1 MLIKGL
7 CDYYDILREKG
18 EVLPDGYSTV
28 QVKYKVSL
36 TEDGKIDD
44 IVSCQEEV
52 PGPGKK
58 PKLVPKDMVMPK
70 RTEKPGIDANIIEH
84 RPLYIFGLNLNNEG
98 FTTED
103 NTNKAKKS
111 HQDFVTKNLEFI
123 EGIDSPVVNA
133 YRKFIENWKPEA
145 ETENQYLLDLGKNYS
160 NSGFAFFLSG
170 EPDKLLHEDLKIKEK
185 WEKYHGAKGSGD
197 EKQYMA
203 QCAITGEEAPIARI
217 HGKIKGVSGG
227 LATGNVLISYKNP
240 SENSYGN
247 EQSYNSNISQE
258 AMRKY
263 TEALN
268 YLLKGREHKI
278 TIDDITVIFW
288 AMSKDDGYEDNVM
301 AMLMG
306 QPEGQDGAKT
316 EEMIKDLLSRG
327 SQLGITEREVE
338 DKFNDIDE
346 NVDFYIAGLK
356 PNSSRLSIKFILRK
370 RYGDI
375 LMNIARFQGEIQIR
389 EPLRV
394 MPFDLITK
402 ALDVNTNN
410 GDGQVNPGLMAK
422 LFEAVMYHSR
432 FPAALLE
439 TLVRR
444 VKIGKF
450 NEKQYINDIRVGLI
464 KAYLS
469 RNEKEEIKLALDYE
483 NRDQA
488 YLCGRLF
495 AVLEML
501 QKEAIGKN
509 INTTIKDKYFASA
522 ASKPATVFPKLL
534 KLAQAHTSGL
544 QEEKIKVHYNK
555 LIGQIINDI
564 NDEFPATLSLV
575 DQGKF
580 IIGYYQQNQDF
591 FVKKEDRE
599 TR

>member
-18 EVLPDGYSTV
+18 EVLPDGYSIV
-28 QVKYKVSL
+28 PVKYKVSL
-36 TEDGKIDD
+36 PEQGEIDE
-44 IVSCQEEV
+44 IVSCQEEAQV
-52 PGPGKK
+52 PGKK

-84 RPLYIFGLNLNNEG
+84 RPLYIFGLNFSNDG

-111 HQDFVTKNLEFI
+111 HQDFVTKNLAFI

-133 YRKFIENWKPEA
+133 YRKFIENWRPE
-145 ETENQYLLDLGKNYS
+145 EEIENRYLLDLGKNYS

-170 EPDKLLHEDLKIKEK
+170 EPDKMLHEDSQLREQ
-185 WEKYHGAKGSGD
+185 WEKYYEEKGDG
-197 EKQYMA
+197 EEEQYVA
-203 QCAITGEEAPIARI
+203 QCAVTGENAPIARI
-217 HGKIKGVSGG
+217 HGKIKGVYGG
-227 LATGNVLISYKNP
+227 LATGSVLIGFNNS

-247 EQSYNSNISQE
+247 EQSYNSNISKE
-258 AMRKY
+258 VMRKY

-268 YLLKGREHKI
+268 YLLKGRDHKI

-288 AMSKDDGYEDNVM
+288 AMSKDSGYEDNVM

-306 QPEGQDGAKT
+306 QPEGQDGIKT

-375 LMNIARFQGEIQIR
+375 LMNIARFQGEIQVK
-389 EPLRV
+389 EPLKV
-394 MPFDLITK
+394 VPLYWIKGEMVSPK
-402 ALDVNTNN
+402 SSNEK
-410 GDGQVNPGLMAK
+410 VNPDLMTK
-422 LFEAVMYHSR
+422 LFEAVMYNNR
-432 FPAALLE
+432 FPVALLE
-439 TLVRR
+439 TLIRR
-444 VKIGKF
+444 VKTDK
-450 NEKQYINDIRVGLI
+450 YINDTRAGLI
-464 KAYLS
+464 KAYLN

-483 NRDQA
+483 NRNQA

-495 AVLEML
+495 AVLEWL
-501 QKEAIGKN
+501 QKRALGDL
-509 INTTIKDKYFASA
+509 NTTIKDKYFASA
-522 ASKPATVFPKLL
+522 AAKPATVFPKLL
-534 KLAQAHTSGL
+534 TLAQAH
-544 QEEKIKVHYNK
+544 IKKLDGERNKVYYNK
-555 LIGQIINDI
+555 LIGQIINEI
-564 NDEFPATLSLV
+564 NDEFPITLSLV

-599 TR
+599 IK

>member
-18 EVLPDGYSTV
+18 EVLPDGYSIV
-28 QVKYKVSL
+28 PIKYKVSL
-36 TEDGKIDD
+36 TEQGEIDE
-44 IVSCQEEV
+44 IVSCQEEAQV
-52 PGPGKK
+52 PGKK

-84 RPLYIFGLNLNNEG
+84 RPLYIFGLNFSNDG

-111 HQDFVTKNLEFI
+111 HQDFVTKNLAFI

-133 YRKFIENWKPEA
+133 YRKFIENWRPEE
-145 ETENQYLLDLGKNYS
+145 ETENRYLLDLGKNYS

-170 EPDKLLHEDLKIKEK
+170 EPDKMLHEDSQLREQ
-185 WEKYHGAKGSGD
+185 WEKYYEEKGDG
-197 EKQYMA
+197 EEEQYVA
-203 QCAITGEEAPIARI
+203 QCAVTGKNAPIARI
-217 HGKIKGVSGG
+217 HGKIKGVYGG
-227 LATGNVLISYKNP
+227 LATGSVLIGFNNS

-247 EQSYNSNISQE
+247 EQSYNSNISKE
-258 AMRKY
+258 VMRKY

-268 YLLKGREHKI
+268 YLLKGRDHKI

-288 AMSKDDGYEDNVM
+288 AMSKDSGYEDNVM

-306 QPEGQDGAKT
+306 QPEGQDGIKT

-356 PNSSRLSIKFILRK
+356 PNSSRLSVKFILRK

-375 LMNIARFQGEIQIR
+375 LMNIARFQGEIQVK
-389 EPLRV
+389 EPLKV
-394 MPFDLITK
+394 VPLYWIKGEMVSPK
-402 ALDVNTNN
+402 SSNEK
-410 GDGQVNPGLMAK
+410 VNPDLMTK
-422 LFEAVMYHSR
+422 LFEAVMYNNR
-432 FPAALLE
+432 FPVALLE
-439 TLVRR
+439 TQIRR
-444 VKIGKF
+444 VKTDK
-450 NEKQYINDIRVGLI
+450 YINDTRAGLI
-464 KAYLS
+464 KAYLN

-483 NRDQA
+483 NRNQA

-495 AVLEML
+495 AVLEWL
-501 QKEAIGKN
+501 QKRALGDL
-509 INTTIKDKYFASA
+509 NTTIKDKYFVSA
-522 ASKPATVFPKLL
+522 AAKPATVFPKLL
-534 KLAQAHTSGL
+534 TLAQAH
-544 QEEKIKVHYNK
+544 IKKLDGERNKVYYNK
-555 LIGQIINDI
+555 LIGQIINEI
-564 NDEFPATLSLV
+564 NDEFPITLSLV

-580 IIGYYQQNQDF
+580 IIAYYQQNQDF

-599 TR
+599 IK

>member
-18 EVLPDGYSTV
+18 EVLPDGYSIV
-28 QVKYKVSL
+28 PVKYKVSL
-36 TEDGKIDD
+36 TEQGEIDE

-52 PGPGKK
+52 QVSGKK

-84 RPLYIFGLNLNNEG
+84 RPLYIFGLNFSNDG

-111 HQDFVTKNLEFI
+111 HQDFVTKNLAFI

-133 YRKFIENWKPEA
+133 YRKFIENWRPEE
-145 ETENQYLLDLGKNYS
+145 ETENRYLLDLGKNYS

-170 EPDKLLHEDLKIKEK
+170 EPDKMLHEDSQLREQ
-185 WEKYHGAKGSGD
+185 WEKYYEEKGDG
-197 EKQYMA
+197 EEEQYVA

-217 HGKIKGVSGG
+217 HGKIRGVSGG

-247 EQSYNSNISQE
+247 EQSYNSNISKE
-258 AMRKY
+258 VMRKY

-268 YLLKGREHKI
+268 YLLKGRDHKI

-288 AMSKDDGYEDNVM
+288 AMSKDSGYEDNVM

-306 QPEGQDGAKT
+306 QPEGQDGIKT

-356 PNSSRLSIKFILRK
+356 PNSSRLSVKFILRK

-375 LMNIARFQGEIQIR
+375 LMNIARFQGEIQVK
-389 EPLRV
+389 EQLKVVPLYWIKGEMV
-394 MPFDLITK
+394 SPK
-402 ALDVNTNN
+402 SSNEK
-410 GDGQVNPGLMAK
+410 VNPDLMTK
-422 LFEAVMYHSR
+422 LFEAVMYNNR
-432 FPAALLE
+432 FPVALLE
-439 TLVRR
+439 TQIRR
-444 VKIGKF
+444 VKTDK
-450 NEKQYINDIRVGLI
+450 YINDTRAGLI
-464 KAYLS
+464 KAYLN

-483 NRDQA
+483 NRNQA

-495 AVLEML
+495 AVLEWL
-501 QKEAIGKN
+501 QKRALGDL
-509 INTTIKDKYFASA
+509 NTTIKDKYFASA
-522 ASKPATVFPKLL
+522 AAKPATVFPKLL
-534 KLAQAHTSGL
+534 TLAQAH
-544 QEEKIKVHYNK
+544 IKKLDGERNKVYYNK
-555 LIGQIINDI
+555 LIGQIINEI
-564 NDEFPATLSLV
+564 NDEFPITLSLV

-599 TR
+599 IK

>member
-18 EVLPDGYSTV
+18 EVLPDGYSIV
-28 QVKYKVSL
+28 PIKYKVSL
-36 TEDGKIDD
+36 TEQGEIDE
-44 IVSCQEEV
+44 IVSCQEEAQV
-52 PGPGKK
+52 PGKK

-84 RPLYIFGLNLNNEG
+84 RPLYIFGLNFSNDG

-111 HQDFVTKNLEFI
+111 HQDFVTKNLAFI

-133 YRKFIENWKPEA
+133 YRKFIENWRPEE
-145 ETENQYLLDLGKNYS
+145 ETENRYLLDLGKNYS

-170 EPDKLLHEDLKIKEK
+170 EPDKMLHEDSQLREQ
-185 WEKYHGAKGSGD
+185 WEKYYEEKGDG
-197 EKQYMA
+197 EEEQYVA
-203 QCAITGEEAPIARI
+203 QCAVTGENAPIARI
-217 HGKIKGVSGG
+217 HGKIKGVYGG
-227 LATGNVLISYKNP
+227 LATGSVLIGFNNS

-247 EQSYNSNISQE
+247 EQSYNSNISKE
-258 AMRKY
+258 VMRKY

-268 YLLKGREHKI
+268 YLLKGRDHKI

-288 AMSKDDGYEDNVM
+288 AMSKDSGYEDNVM

-306 QPEGQDGAKT
+306 QPEGQDGIKT

-356 PNSSRLSIKFILRK
+356 PNSSRLSVKFILRK

-375 LMNIARFQGEIQIR
+375 LMNIARFQGEIQVK
-389 EPLRV
+389 EQLKVVPLYWIKGEMV
-394 MPFDLITK
+394 SPK
-402 ALDVNTNN
+402 SSNEK
-410 GDGQVNPGLMAK
+410 VNPDLMTK
-422 LFEAVMYHSR
+422 LFEAVMYNNR
-432 FPAALLE
+432 FPVALLE
-439 TLVRR
+439 TQIRR
-444 VKIGKF
+444 VKTDK
-450 NEKQYINDIRVGLI
+450 YINDTRAGLI
-464 KAYLS
+464 KAYLN

-483 NRDQA
+483 NRNQA

-495 AVLEML
+495 AVLEWL
-501 QKEAIGKN
+501 QKRALGDL
-509 INTTIKDKYFASA
+509 NTTIKDKYFASA
-522 ASKPATVFPKLL
+522 AAKPATVFPKLL
-534 KLAQAHTSGL
+534 TLAQAH
-544 QEEKIKVHYNK
+544 IKKLDGERNKVYYNK
-555 LIGQIINDI
+555 LIGQIINEI
-564 NDEFPATLSLV
+564 NDEFPITLSLV

-599 TR
+599 IK

>member
-18 EVLPDGYSTV
+18 EVLPDGYSIV
-28 QVKYKVSL
+28 PVKYKVSL
-36 TEDGKIDD
+36 TEQGEIDE

-52 PGPGKK
+52 QVSGKK

-84 RPLYIFGLNLNNEG
+84 RPLYIFGLNFSNDG

-111 HQDFVTKNLEFI
+111 HQDFVTKNLAFI

-133 YRKFIENWKPEA
+133 YRKFIENWRPE
-145 ETENQYLLDLGKNYS
+145 EEIENRYLLDLGKNYS

-170 EPDKLLHEDLKIKEK
+170 EPDKMLHEDSQLREQ
-185 WEKYHGAKGSGD
+185 WEKYYEEKGDG
-197 EKQYMA
+197 EEEQYVA
-203 QCAITGEEAPIARI
+203 QCAVTGENAPIARI
-217 HGKIKGVSGG
+217 HGKIKGVYGG
-227 LATGNVLISYKNP
+227 LATGSVLIGFNNS

-247 EQSYNSNISQE
+247 EQSYNSNISKE
-258 AMRKY
+258 VMRKY

-268 YLLKGREHKI
+268 YLLKGRDHKI

-288 AMSKDDGYEDNVM
+288 AMSKDSGYEDNVM

-306 QPEGQDGAKT
+306 QPEGQDGIKT

-356 PNSSRLSIKFILRK
+356 PNSSRLSVKFILRK

-375 LMNIARFQGEIQIR
+375 LMNIARFQGEIQVK
-389 EPLRV
+389 EQLKVVPLYWIKGEMV
-394 MPFDLITK
+394 SPK
-402 ALDVNTNN
+402 SSNEK
-410 GDGQVNPGLMAK
+410 VNPDLMTK
-422 LFEAVMYHSR
+422 LFEAVMYNNR
-432 FPAALLE
+432 FPVALLE
-439 TLVRR
+439 TLIRR
-444 VKIGKF
+444 VKTDK
-450 NEKQYINDIRVGLI
+450 YINDTRAGLI
-464 KAYLS
+464 KAYLN

-483 NRDQA
+483 NRNQA

-495 AVLEML
+495 AVLEWL
-501 QKEAIGKN
+501 QKRALGDL
-509 INTTIKDKYFASA
+509 NTTIKDKYFASA
-522 ASKPATVFPKLL
+522 AAKPATVFPKLL
-534 KLAQAHTSGL
+534 TLAQAH
-544 QEEKIKVHYNK
+544 IKKLDGERNKVYYNK
-555 LIGQIINDI
+555 LIGQIINEI
-564 NDEFPATLSLV
+564 NDEFPITLSLV

-599 TR
+599 IK

>member
-18 EVLPDGYSTV
+18 EVLPDGYSIV
-28 QVKYKVSL
+28 PVKYKVSL
-36 TEDGKIDD
+36 TEQGEIDE
-44 IVSCQEEV
+44 IVSCQEEAQV
-52 PGPGKK
+52 PGKK

-84 RPLYIFGLNLNNEG
+84 RPLYIFGLNFSNDG

-111 HQDFVTKNLEFI
+111 HQDFVTKNLAFI

-133 YRKFIENWKPEA
+133 YRKFIENWRPE
-145 ETENQYLLDLGKNYS
+145 EEIENRYLLDLGKNYS

-170 EPDKLLHEDLKIKEK
+170 EPDKMLHEDSQLREQ
-185 WEKYHGAKGSGD
+185 WEKYYEEKGDG
-197 EKQYMA
+197 EEEQYVA
-203 QCAITGEEAPIARI
+203 QCAVTGENAPIARI
-217 HGKIKGVSGG
+217 HGKIKGVYGG
-227 LATGNVLISYKNP
+227 LATGSVLIGFNNS

-247 EQSYNSNISQE
+247 EQSYNSNISKE
-258 AMRKY
+258 VMRKY

-268 YLLKGREHKI
+268 YLLKGRDHKI

-288 AMSKDDGYEDNVM
+288 AMSKDSGYEDNVM

-306 QPEGQDGAKT
+306 QPEGQDGIKT

-375 LMNIARFQGEIQIR
+375 LMNIARFQGEIQVK
-389 EPLRV
+389 EPLKV
-394 MPFDLITK
+394 VPLYWIKGEMVSPK
-402 ALDVNTNN
+402 SSNEK
-410 GDGQVNPGLMAK
+410 VNPDLMTK
-422 LFEAVMYHSR
+422 LFEAVMYNNR
-432 FPAALLE
+432 FPVALLE
-439 TLVRR
+439 TLIRR
-444 VKIGKF
+444 VKTDK
-450 NEKQYINDIRVGLI
+450 YINDTRAGLI
-464 KAYLS
+464 KAYLN

-483 NRDQA
+483 NRNQA

-495 AVLEML
+495 AVLEWL
-501 QKEAIGKN
+501 QKRALGDL
-509 INTTIKDKYFASA
+509 NTTIKDKYFASA
-522 ASKPATVFPKLL
+522 AAKPATVFPKLL
-534 KLAQAHTSGL
+534 TLAQAHIKKLDG
-544 QEEKIKVHYNK
+544 ERNKVHYNK
-555 LIGQIINDI
+555 LIGQIINEI
-564 NDEFPATLSLV
+564 NDEFPITLSLV

-599 TR
+599 IK

>member
-18 EVLPDGYSTV
+18 EVLPDGYSIV

-36 TEDGKIDD
+36 TEEGKIDD

-58 PKLVPKDMVMPK
+58 FKLIPKDMVMPK

-84 RPLYIFGLNLNNEG
+84 RPLYIFGLNFSNDG

-111 HQDFVTKNLEFI
+111 HHDFVTKNLEFI
-123 EGIDSPVVNA
+123 EDIDSPVVNA
-133 YRKFIENWKPEA
+133 YRMFIENWKPEA

-160 NSGFAFFLSG
+160 NSGFVFFLSG
-170 EPDKLLHEDLKIKEK
+170 EPDKLLHEDPKIKEK
-185 WEKYHGAKGSGD
+185 WEKYYGAKGSG
-197 EKQYMA
+197 EEEYTA
-203 QCAITGEEAPIARI
+203 QCAVTGEIAPIARI
-217 HGKIKGVSGG
+217 HGKIKGVYGG
-227 LATGNVLISYKNP
+227 LSTGSVLIGFNNP

-258 AMRKY
+258 SMRKY

-288 AMSKDDGYEDNVM
+288 AMSKGDGYEDNVM
-301 AMLMG
+301 AMLIG
-306 QPEGQDGAKT
+306 QSEGQDGIKT

-346 NVDFYIAGLK
+346 NVDFYIVGLK

-375 LMNIARFQGEIQIR
+375 LMNIARFQGEIQVR
-389 EPLRV
+389 EPLKV
-394 MPFDLITK
+394 VPLYWIKGEMVSPK
-402 ALDVNTNN
+402 SSNEK
-410 GDGQVNPGLMAK
+410 VNPDLMTK
-422 LFEAVMYHSR
+422 LFEAVVYHDR

-444 VKIGKF
+444 VKTDR
-450 NEKQYINDIRVGLI
+450 YVNDTRAGLI
-464 KAYLS
+464 KAYLN
-469 RNEKEEIKLALDYE
+469 RNEKEEINLALDKE

-495 AVLEML
+495 AVLEWL
-501 QKEAIGKN
+501 QRRALGDL
-509 INTTIKDKYFASA
+509 NTTIKDKYFASA
-522 ASKPATVFPKLL
+522 AAKPATVFPKLL
-534 KLAQAHTSGL
+534 TLAQAH
-544 QEEKIKVHYNK
+544 IKKLDGEGNKVYYNK

-564 NDEFPATLSLV
+564 NDEFPTTLSLV

-591 FVKKEDRE
+591 FVKKEDKE

>member
-36 TEDGKIDD
+36 TEDGKIGD

-306 QPEGQDGAKT
+306 QPEGQNGIKT

-338 DKFNDIDE
+338 DKFDNIDE

-356 PNSSRLSIKFILRK
+356 PNSSRLSVKFIFRK

-375 LMNIARFQGEIQIR
+375 LMNIARFQGEIQVK
-389 EPLRV
+389 EPLKV
-394 MPFDLITK
+394 VPLYWIKGEMVSPK
-402 ALDVNTNN
+402 SSNEK
-410 GDGQVNPGLMAK
+410 VNPDLMTK

-444 VKIGKF
+444 VKTDR
-450 NEKQYINDIRVGLI
+450 YINDTRAGLI
-464 KAYLS
+464 KAYLN
-469 RNEKEEIKLALDYE
+469 RNEKEEIKLALDKE

-495 AVLEML
+495 AVLEWL
-501 QKEAIGKN
+501 QKRALGDL
-509 INTTIKDKYFASA
+509 NTTIKDKYFASA
-522 ASKPATVFPKLL
+522 AAKPATVFPKLL
-534 KLAQAHTSGL
+534 TLAQAH
-544 QEEKIKVHYNK
+544 IKKLDGEGNKVYYNK

-564 NDEFPATLSLV
+564 NDEFPTTLSLV

-599 TR
+599 AR

>member
-18 EVLPDGYSTV
+18 EVLPDGYSIV
-28 QVKYKVSL
+28 PIKYKVSL
-36 TEDGKIDD
+36 TEQGEIDE
-44 IVSCQEEV
+44 IVSCQEEAQV
-52 PGPGKK
+52 PGKK

-84 RPLYIFGLNLNNEG
+84 RPLYIFGLNFSNDG

-111 HQDFVTKNLEFI
+111 HQDFVTKNLAFI

-133 YRKFIENWKPEA
+133 YRKFIENWRPEE
-145 ETENQYLLDLGKNYS
+145 ETENRYLLDLGKNYS

-170 EPDKLLHEDLKIKEK
+170 EPDKMLHEDSQLREQ
-185 WEKYHGAKGSGD
+185 WEKYYEEKGDG
-197 EKQYMA
+197 EEEQYVA
-203 QCAITGEEAPIARI
+203 QCAVTGENAPIARI
-217 HGKIKGVSGG
+217 HGKIKGVYGG
-227 LATGNVLISYKNP
+227 LATGSVLIGFNNS

-247 EQSYNSNISQE
+247 EQSYNSNISKE
-258 AMRKY
+258 VMRKY

-268 YLLKGREHKI
+268 YLLKGRDHKI

-288 AMSKDDGYEDNVM
+288 AMSKDSGYEDNVM

-306 QPEGQDGAKT
+306 QPEGQDGIKT

-375 LMNIARFQGEIQIR
+375 LMNIARFQGELQVK
-389 EPLRV
+389 EPLKV
-394 MPFDLITK
+394 VPLYWIKGEMVSPK
-402 ALDVNTNN
+402 SSNEK
-410 GDGQVNPGLMAK
+410 VNPDLMTK
-422 LFEAVMYHSR
+422 LFEAVMYNNR
-432 FPAALLE
+432 FPVALLE
-439 TLVRR
+439 TLIRR
-444 VKIGKF
+444 VKTDK
-450 NEKQYINDIRVGLI
+450 YINDTRAGLI
-464 KAYLS
+464 KAYLN

-483 NRDQA
+483 NRNQA

-495 AVLEML
+495 AVLEWL
-501 QKEAIGKN
+501 QKRALGDL
-509 INTTIKDKYFASA
+509 NTTIKDKYFASA
-522 ASKPATVFPKLL
+522 AAKPATVFPKLL
-534 KLAQAHTSGL
+534 TLAQAH
-544 QEEKIKVHYNK
+544 IKKLDGERNKVYYNK
-555 LIGQIINDI
+555 LIGQIINEI
-564 NDEFPATLSLV
+564 NDEFPITLSLV

-599 TR
+599 IK

>member
-18 EVLPDGYSTV
+18 EVLPDGYSIV
-28 QVKYKVSL
+28 PVKYKVSL
-36 TEDGKIDD
+36 TEQGEIDE
-44 IVSCQEEV
+44 IVSCQEEAQV
-52 PGPGKK
+52 SGKK

-84 RPLYIFGLNLNNEG
+84 RPLYIFGLNFSNDG

-111 HQDFVTKNLEFI
+111 HQDFVTKNLAFI

-133 YRKFIENWKPEA
+133 YRKFIENWRPEE
-145 ETENQYLLDLGKNYS
+145 ETENRYLLDLGKNYS

-170 EPDKLLHEDLKIKEK
+170 EPDKMLHEDSQLREQ
-185 WEKYHGAKGSGD
+185 WEKYYEEKGDG
-197 EKQYMA
+197 EEEQYVA

-217 HGKIKGVSGG
+217 HGKIRGVSGG

-247 EQSYNSNISQE
+247 EQSYNSNISQG

-268 YLLKGREHKI
+268 YLLKGRDHKI

-288 AMSKDDGYEDNVM
+288 AMSKDSGYEDNVM

-306 QPEGQDGAKT
+306 QPEGQDGIKT

-356 PNSSRLSIKFILRK
+356 PNSSRLSVKFILRK

-375 LMNIARFQGEIQIR
+375 LMNIARFQGEIQVK
-389 EPLRV
+389 EPLKV
-394 MPFDLITK
+394 VPLYWIKGEMVSPK
-402 ALDVNTNN
+402 SSNEK
-410 GDGQVNPGLMAK
+410 VNPDLMTK
-422 LFEAVMYHSR
+422 LFEAVMYNNR
-432 FPAALLE
+432 FPVALLE
-439 TLVRR
+439 TLIRR
-444 VKIGKF
+444 VKTDK
-450 NEKQYINDIRVGLI
+450 YINDTRAGLI
-464 KAYLS
+464 KAYLN

-483 NRDQA
+483 NRNQA

-495 AVLEML
+495 AVLEWL
-501 QKEAIGKN
+501 QKRALGDL
-509 INTTIKDKYFASA
+509 NTTIKDKYFASA
-522 ASKPATVFPKLL
+522 AAKPATVFPKLL
-534 KLAQAHTSGL
+534 TLAQAH
-544 QEEKIKVHYNK
+544 IKKLDGERNKVYYNK
-555 LIGQIINDI
+555 LIGQIINEI
-564 NDEFPATLSLV
+564 NDEFPITLSLV

-599 TR
+599 IK

>member
-18 EVLPDGYSTV
+18 EVLPDGYSIV
-28 QVKYKVSL
+28 PVKYKVSL
-36 TEDGKIDD
+36 TEQGEIDE
-44 IVSCQEEV
+44 IVSCQEEAQV
-52 PGPGKK
+52 PGKK

-84 RPLYIFGLNLNNEG
+84 RPLYIFGLNFSNDG

-111 HQDFVTKNLEFI
+111 HQDFVTKNLAFI

-133 YRKFIENWKPEA
+133 YRKFIENWRPE
-145 ETENQYLLDLGKNYS
+145 EEIENRYLLDLGKNYS

-170 EPDKLLHEDLKIKEK
+170 EPDKMLHEDSQLREQ
-185 WEKYHGAKGSGD
+185 WEKYYEEKGDG
-197 EKQYMA
+197 EEEQYVA
-203 QCAITGEEAPIARI
+203 QCAVTGENAPIARI
-217 HGKIKGVSGG
+217 HGKIKGVYGG
-227 LATGNVLISYKNP
+227 LATGSVLIGFNNS

-247 EQSYNSNISQE
+247 EQSYNSNISKE
-258 AMRKY
+258 VMRKY

-268 YLLKGREHKI
+268 YLLKGRDHKI

-288 AMSKDDGYEDNVM
+288 AMSKDSGYEDNVM

-306 QPEGQDGAKT
+306 QPEGQDGIKT

-375 LMNIARFQGEIQIR
+375 LMNIARFQGEIQVK
-389 EPLRV
+389 EPLKV
-394 MPFDLITK
+394 VPLYWIKGEMVSPK
-402 ALDVNTNN
+402 SSNEK
-410 GDGQVNPGLMAK
+410 VNPDLMTK
-422 LFEAVMYHSR
+422 LFEAVMYNRR
-432 FPAALLE
+432 FPVALLE
-439 TLVRR
+439 TLIRR
-444 VKIGKF
+444 VKTDK
-450 NEKQYINDIRVGLI
+450 YINDTRAGLI
-464 KAYLS
+464 KAYLN

-483 NRDQA
+483 NRNQA

-495 AVLEML
+495 AVLEWL
-501 QKEAIGKN
+501 QKRALGDL
-509 INTTIKDKYFASA
+509 NTTIKDKYFASA
-522 ASKPATVFPKLL
+522 AAKPATVFPKLL
-534 KLAQAHTSGL
+534 TLAQAH
-544 QEEKIKVHYNK
+544 IKKLDGERNKVYYNK
-555 LIGQIINDI
+555 LIGQIINEI
-564 NDEFPATLSLV
+564 NDEFPITLSLV

-599 TR
+599 IK

>member
-18 EVLPDGYSTV
+18 EVLPDGYSIV
-28 QVKYKVSL
+28 PVKYKVSL
-36 TEDGKIDD
+36 TEQGEIDE

-52 PGPGKK
+52 QVSGKK

-84 RPLYIFGLNLNNEG
+84 RPLYIFGLNFSNDG

-111 HQDFVTKNLEFI
+111 HQDFVTKNLAFI

-133 YRKFIENWKPEA
+133 YRKFIENWRPEE
-145 ETENQYLLDLGKNYS
+145 ETENRYLLDLGKNYS

-170 EPDKLLHEDLKIKEK
+170 EPDKMLHEDSQLREQ
-185 WEKYHGAKGSGD
+185 WEKYYEEKGDG
-197 EKQYMA
+197 EEEQYVA
-203 QCAITGEEAPIARI
+203 QCAVTGENAPIARI
-217 HGKIKGVSGG
+217 HGKIKGVYGG
-227 LATGNVLISYKNP
+227 LATGSVLIGFNNS

-247 EQSYNSNISQE
+247 EQSYNSNISKE
-258 AMRKY
+258 VMRKY

-268 YLLKGREHKI
+268 YLLKGRDHKI

-288 AMSKDDGYEDNVM
+288 AMSKDSGYEDNVM

-306 QPEGQDGAKT
+306 QPEGQDGIKT

-375 LMNIARFQGEIQIR
+375 LMNIARFQGEIQVK
-389 EPLRV
+389 EPLKV
-394 MPFDLITK
+394 VPLYWIKGEMVSPK
-402 ALDVNTNN
+402 SSNEK
-410 GDGQVNPGLMAK
+410 VNPDLMTK
-422 LFEAVMYHSR
+422 LFEAVMYNNR
-432 FPAALLE
+432 FPVALLE

-444 VKIGKF
+444 VKTDK
-450 NEKQYINDIRVGLI
+450 YINDTRAGLI
-464 KAYLS
+464 KAYLN

-483 NRDQA
+483 NRNQA

-495 AVLEML
+495 AVLEWL
-501 QKEAIGKN
+501 QKRALGDL
-509 INTTIKDKYFASA
+509 NTTIKDKYFASA
-522 ASKPATVFPKLL
+522 AAKPATVFPKLL
-534 KLAQAHTSGL
+534 TLAQAH
-544 QEEKIKVHYNK
+544 IKKLDGEGNKVYYNK
-555 LIGQIINDI
+555 LIGQIINEI
-564 NDEFPATLSLV
+564 NDEFPTTLSLV

-599 TR
+599 IK

>member
-18 EVLPDGYSTV
+18 KVLPDGYSTV
-28 QVKYKVSL
+28 RVKYKVSL

-84 RPLYIFGLNLNNEG
+84 KPLYIFGLNLNNEG

-103 NTNKAKKS
+103 NTNRAKKS

-170 EPDKLLHEDLKIKEK
+170 EPDKLLHEDPKIKEK

-203 QCAITGEEAPIARI
+203 QCAITGKEAPIARI

-268 YLLKGREHKI
+268 HLLDGNDHKI
-278 TIDDITVIFW
+278 TIDDTTVIFW
-288 AMSKDDGYEDNVM
+288 AMSEDDGYEENVR

-306 QPEGQDGAKT
+306 QPEGQNGIKT

-327 SQLGITEREVE
+327 SQIGITEREVE
-338 DKFNDIDE
+338 DKFDNIDG

-356 PNSSRLSIKFILRK
+356 PNSSRLSVKFIFRK

-402 ALDVNTNN
+402 TLGVNTNN

-432 FPAALLE
+432 FPVALLE

-469 RNEKEEIKLALDYE
+469 RNEKEEIKLSLDYE

-564 NDEFPATLSLV
+564 NDEFPTTLSLV

>member
-18 EVLPDGYSTV
+18 EVLPDGYSIV
-28 QVKYKVSL
+28 PVKYKVSL
-36 TEDGKIDD
+36 TEQGEIDE

-52 PGPGKK
+52 QVSGKK

-84 RPLYIFGLNLNNEG
+84 RPLYIFGLNFSNDG

-111 HQDFVTKNLEFI
+111 HQDFVTKNLAFI

-133 YRKFIENWKPEA
+133 YRKFIENWRPE
-145 ETENQYLLDLGKNYS
+145 EEIENRYLLDLGKNYS

-170 EPDKLLHEDLKIKEK
+170 EPDKMLHEDSQLREQ
-185 WEKYHGAKGSGD
+185 WEKYYEEKGDG
-197 EKQYMA
+197 EEEQYVA

-217 HGKIKGVSGG
+217 HGKIRGVSGG
-227 LATGNVLISYKNP
+227 LATGNVLISYKNS

-247 EQSYNSNISQE
+247 EQSYNSNISKE
-258 AMRKY
+258 VMRKY

-268 YLLKGREHKI
+268 YLLKGRDHKI

-288 AMSKDDGYEDNVM
+288 AMSKDSGYEDNVM

-306 QPEGQDGAKT
+306 QPEGQDGIKT

-375 LMNIARFQGEIQIR
+375 LMNIARFQGEIQVK
-389 EPLRV
+389 EPLKV
-394 MPFDLITK
+394 VPLYWIKGEMVSPK
-402 ALDVNTNN
+402 SSNEK
-410 GDGQVNPGLMAK
+410 VNPDLMTK
-422 LFEAVMYHSR
+422 LFEAVMYNNR
-432 FPAALLE
+432 FPVALLE

-444 VKIGKF
+444 VKTDK
-450 NEKQYINDIRVGLI
+450 YINDTRAGLI
-464 KAYLS
+464 KAYLN

-483 NRDQA
+483 NRNQA

-495 AVLEML
+495 AVLEWL
-501 QKEAIGKN
+501 QKRALGDL
-509 INTTIKDKYFASA
+509 NTTIKDKYFASA
-522 ASKPATVFPKLL
+522 AAKPATVFPKLL
-534 KLAQAHTSGL
+534 TLAQAH
-544 QEEKIKVHYNK
+544 IKKLDGEGNKVYYNK
-555 LIGQIINDI
+555 LIGQIINEI
-564 NDEFPATLSLV
+564 NDEFPTTLSLV

-599 TR
+599 IK

>member
-7 CDYYDILREKG
+7 YDYYDILREKG
-18 EVLPDGYSTV
+18 EVLPDGYSIV
-28 QVKYKVSL
+28 KVKYRISI
-36 TEDGKIDD
+36 TENGKIDD
-44 IVSCQEEV
+44 ILEYYDETHLYSQQ
-52 PGPGKK
+52 PK
-58 PKLVPKDMVMPK
+58 PIAKAIRMPK
-70 RTEKPGIDANIIEH
+70 RTEKSSIDANIIEH
-84 RPLYIFGLNLNNEG
+84 RPRYIFGLNLSNEG

-103 NTNKAKKS
+103 RTNQAKKS
-111 HQDFVTKNLEFI
+111 HQDFVTKNLAFI
-123 EGIDSPVVNA
+123 QGIDSPVVNA
-133 YRKFIENWKPEA
+133 YRKFIENWIPEE
-145 ETENQYLLDLGKNYS
+145 ETENRYLLGLGNNYS
-160 NSGFAFFLSG
+160 NSYFTFVLSG
-170 EPDKLLHEDLKIKEK
+170 EPNKLLNEDQQVKEK
-185 WEKYHGAKGSGD
+185 WEKYYEEEGD
-197 EKQYMA
+197 RKEEQYVA
-203 QCAITGEEAPIARI
+203 QCAITGEIAPIASI
-217 HGKIKGVSGG
+217 HEKIKNISSGSSR
-227 LATGNVLISYKNP
+227 GNFLISYNNH
-240 SENSYGN
+240 SEESYGN
-247 EQSYNSNISQE
+247 KRSYNSNISKE
-258 AMRKY
+258 VMRKY

-268 YLLKGREHKI
+268 YLLKGRDHKI

-288 AMSKDDGYEDNVM
+288 TMSKDSGYEDNVM

-306 QPEGQDGAKT
+306 QPEGQDGIKT
-316 EEMIKDLLSRG
+316 EEIIKDLLSRG

-394 MPFDLITK
+394 ISFDWITK
-402 ALDVNTNN
+402 ALDTNPNN

-422 LFEAVMYHSR
+422 LFEAVMYNSR
-432 FPAALLE
+432 FPVALLE

-444 VKIGKF
+444 VKTGKF
-450 NEKQYINDIRVGLI
+450 NEGRYINDIRVGLM
-464 KAYLS
+464 KAYLN
-469 RNEKEEIKLALDYE
+469 RNEKEEIKLALDNE
-483 NRDQA
+483 NRNQA

-522 ASKPATVFPKLL
+522 AAKPATVFPKLL

-544 QEEKIKVHYNK
+544 QEEKTKAHYNK
-555 LIGQIINDI
+555 LIGQIINEI
-564 NDEFPATLSLV
+564 NDEFPTTLSLV

-591 FVKKEDRE
+591 FVKK
-599 TR
+599 

>member
-18 EVLPDGYSTV
+18 EVLPDGYSIV
-28 QVKYKVSL
+28 PIKYKVSL
-36 TEDGKIDD
+36 TEQGEIDE
-44 IVSCQEEV
+44 IVSCQEEAQV
-52 PGPGKK
+52 PGKK

-84 RPLYIFGLNLNNEG
+84 RPLYIFGLNFSNDG

-111 HQDFVTKNLEFI
+111 HQDFVTKNLAFI

-133 YRKFIENWKPEA
+133 YRKFIENWRPEE
-145 ETENQYLLDLGKNYS
+145 ETENRYLLDLGKNYS

-170 EPDKLLHEDLKIKEK
+170 EPDKMLHEDSQLREQ
-185 WEKYHGAKGSGD
+185 WEKYYEEKGDG
-197 EKQYMA
+197 EEEQYVA
-203 QCAITGEEAPIARI
+203 QCAVTGENAPIARI
-217 HGKIKGVSGG
+217 HGKIKGVYGG
-227 LATGNVLISYKNP
+227 LATGSVLIGFNNS

-247 EQSYNSNISQE
+247 EQSYNSNISKE
-258 AMRKY
+258 VMRKY

-268 YLLKGREHKI
+268 YLLKGRDHKI

-288 AMSKDDGYEDNVM
+288 AMSKDSGYEDNVM

-306 QPEGQDGAKT
+306 QPEGQDGIKT

-375 LMNIARFQGEIQIR
+375 LMNIARFQGEIQVK
-389 EPLRV
+389 EPLKV
-394 MPFDLITK
+394 VPLYWIKGEMVSPK
-402 ALDVNTNN
+402 SSNEK
-410 GDGQVNPGLMAK
+410 VNPDLMTK
-422 LFEAVMYHSR
+422 LFEAVMYNNR
-432 FPAALLE
+432 FPVALLE
-439 TLVRR
+439 TLIRR
-444 VKIGKF
+444 VKTDK
-450 NEKQYINDIRVGLI
+450 YINDTRAGLI
-464 KAYLS
+464 KAYLN

-483 NRDQA
+483 NRNQA

-495 AVLEML
+495 AVLEWL
-501 QKEAIGKN
+501 QKRALGDL
-509 INTTIKDKYFASA
+509 NTTIKDKYFASA
-522 ASKPATVFPKLL
+522 AAKPATVFPKLL
-534 KLAQAHTSGL
+534 TLAQAH
-544 QEEKIKVHYNK
+544 IKKLDGEGNKVYYNK
-555 LIGQIINDI
+555 LIGQIINEI
-564 NDEFPATLSLV
+564 NDEFPTTLSLV

-599 TR
+599 IK

>member
-18 EVLPDGYSTV
+18 EVLPDGYSIV
-28 QVKYKVSL
+28 PVKYKVSL
-36 TEDGKIDD
+36 TEQGEIDE

-52 PGPGKK
+52 QVSGKK

-84 RPLYIFGLNLNNEG
+84 RPLYIFGLNFSNDG

-111 HQDFVTKNLEFI
+111 HQDFVTKNLAFI

-133 YRKFIENWKPEA
+133 YRKFIENWRPEE
-145 ETENQYLLDLGKNYS
+145 ETENRYLLDLGKNYS

-170 EPDKLLHEDLKIKEK
+170 EPDKMLHEDSQLREQ
-185 WEKYHGAKGSGD
+185 WEKYYEEKGDG
-197 EKQYMA
+197 EEEQYVA

-217 HGKIKGVSGG
+217 HGKIRGVSGG
-227 LATGNVLISYKNP
+227 LATGNVLISYKNS

-247 EQSYNSNISQE
+247 EQSYNSNISQG

-268 YLLKGREHKI
+268 YLLKGRDHKI

-288 AMSKDDGYEDNVM
+288 AMSKDSGYEDNVM

-306 QPEGQDGAKT
+306 QPEGQDGIKT

-356 PNSSRLSIKFILRK
+356 PNSSRLSVKFILRK

-375 LMNIARFQGEIQIR
+375 LMNIARFQGEIQVK
-389 EPLRV
+389 EPLKV
-394 MPFDLITK
+394 VPLYWIKGEMVSPK
-402 ALDVNTNN
+402 SSNEK
-410 GDGQVNPGLMAK
+410 VNPDLMTK
-422 LFEAVMYHSR
+422 LFEAVMYNNR
-432 FPAALLE
+432 FPVALLE
-439 TLVRR
+439 TLIRR
-444 VKIGKF
+444 VKTDK
-450 NEKQYINDIRVGLI
+450 YINDTRAGLI
-464 KAYLS
+464 KAYLN

-483 NRDQA
+483 NRNQA

-495 AVLEML
+495 AVLEWL
-501 QKEAIGKN
+501 QKRALGDL
-509 INTTIKDKYFASA
+509 NTTIKDKYFASA
-522 ASKPATVFPKLL
+522 AAKPATVFPKLL
-534 KLAQAHTSGL
+534 TLAQAH
-544 QEEKIKVHYNK
+544 IKKLDGERNKVYYNK
-555 LIGQIINDI
+555 LIGQIINEI
-564 NDEFPATLSLV
+564 NDEFPITLSLV

-599 TR
+599 IK

>member
-18 EVLPDGYSTV
+18 EVLPDGYSIV
-28 QVKYKVSL
+28 PVKYKVSL
-36 TEDGKIDD
+36 TEQGEIDE

-52 PGPGKK
+52 QVSGKK

-84 RPLYIFGLNLNNEG
+84 RPLYIFGLNFSNDG

-111 HQDFVTKNLEFI
+111 HQDFVTKNLAFI

-133 YRKFIENWKPEA
+133 YRKFIENWRPEE
-145 ETENQYLLDLGKNYS
+145 ETENRYLLDLGKNYS

-170 EPDKLLHEDLKIKEK
+170 EPDKMLHEDSQLREQ
-185 WEKYHGAKGSGD
+185 WEKYYEEKGDG
-197 EKQYMA
+197 EEEQYVA

-217 HGKIKGVSGG
+217 HGKIRGVSGG

-247 EQSYNSNISQE
+247 EQSYNSNISQG

-268 YLLKGREHKI
+268 YLLKGRDHKI

-288 AMSKDDGYEDNVM
+288 AMSKDSGYEDNVM

-306 QPEGQDGAKT
+306 QPEGQDGIKT

-356 PNSSRLSIKFILRK
+356 PNSSRLSVKFILRK

-375 LMNIARFQGEIQIR
+375 LMNIARFQGEIQVK
-389 EPLRV
+389 EPLKV
-394 MPFDLITK
+394 VPLYWIKGEMVSPK
-402 ALDVNTNN
+402 SSNEK
-410 GDGQVNPGLMAK
+410 VNPDLMTK
-422 LFEAVMYHSR
+422 LFEAVMYNNR
-432 FPAALLE
+432 FPVALLE
-439 TLVRR
+439 TLIRR
-444 VKIGKF
+444 VKTDK
-450 NEKQYINDIRVGLI
+450 YINDTRAGLI
-464 KAYLS
+464 KAYLN

-483 NRDQA
+483 NRNQA

-495 AVLEML
+495 AVLEWL
-501 QKEAIGKN
+501 QKRALGDL
-509 INTTIKDKYFASA
+509 NTTIKDKYFASA
-522 ASKPATVFPKLL
+522 AAKPATVFPKLL
-534 KLAQAHTSGL
+534 TLAQAH
-544 QEEKIKVHYNK
+544 IKKLDGERNKVYYNK
-555 LIGQIINDI
+555 LIGQIINEI
-564 NDEFPATLSLV
+564 NDEFPITLSLV

-599 TR
+599 IK

>member
-18 EVLPDGYSTV
+18 EVLPDGYSIV
-28 QVKYKVSL
+28 PVKYKVSL
-36 TEDGKIDD
+36 TEQGEIDE

-52 PGPGKK
+52 QVSGKK

-84 RPLYIFGLNLNNEG
+84 RPLYIFGLNFSNDG

-111 HQDFVTKNLEFI
+111 HQDFVTKNLAFI

-133 YRKFIENWKPEA
+133 YRKFIENWRPEE
-145 ETENQYLLDLGKNYS
+145 ETENRYLLDLGKNYS

-170 EPDKLLHEDLKIKEK
+170 EPDKMLHEDSQLREQ
-185 WEKYHGAKGSGD
+185 WEKYYEEKGDG
-197 EKQYMA
+197 EEEQYVA

-217 HGKIKGVSGG
+217 HGKIRGVSGG
-227 LATGNVLISYKNP
+227 LATGNVLISYKNS

-247 EQSYNSNISQE
+247 EQSYNSNISKE
-258 AMRKY
+258 VMRKY

-268 YLLKGREHKI
+268 YLLKGRDHKI

-288 AMSKDDGYEDNVM
+288 AMSKDSGYEDNVM

-306 QPEGQDGAKT
+306 QPEGQDGIKT

-327 SQLGITEREVE
+327 SQLGITEREAE

-356 PNSSRLSIKFILRK
+356 PNSSRLSVKFILRK

-375 LMNIARFQGEIQIR
+375 LMNIARFQGEIQVK
-389 EPLRV
+389 EPLKV
-394 MPFDLITK
+394 VPLYWIKGEMVSPK
-402 ALDVNTNN
+402 SSNEK
-410 GDGQVNPGLMAK
+410 VNPDFMTK
-422 LFEAVMYHSR
+422 LFEAVMYNNR
-432 FPAALLE
+432 FPVALLE
-439 TLVRR
+439 TLIRR
-444 VKIGKF
+444 VKTDK
-450 NEKQYINDIRVGLI
+450 YINDTRAGLI
-464 KAYLS
+464 KAYLN

-483 NRDQA
+483 NRNQA

-495 AVLEML
+495 AVLEWL
-501 QKEAIGKN
+501 QKRALGDL
-509 INTTIKDKYFASA
+509 NTTIKDKYFASA
-522 ASKPATVFPKLL
+522 AAKPATVFPKLL
-534 KLAQAHTSGL
+534 TLAQAH
-544 QEEKIKVHYNK
+544 IKKLDGEGNKVYYNK
-555 LIGQIINDI
+555 LIGQIINEI
-564 NDEFPATLSLV
+564 NDEFPTTLSLV

-599 TR
+599 IK

>member
-18 EVLPDGYSTV
+18 EVLPDGYSIV
-28 QVKYKVSL
+28 PVKYKVSL
-36 TEDGKIDD
+36 TEQGEIDE
-44 IVSCQEEV
+44 IVSCQEEAQV
-52 PGPGKK
+52 PGKK

-84 RPLYIFGLNLNNEG
+84 RPLYIFGLNFSNDG

-111 HQDFVTKNLEFI
+111 HQDFVTKNLAFI

-133 YRKFIENWKPEA
+133 YRKFIENWRPE
-145 ETENQYLLDLGKNYS
+145 EEIENRYLLDLGKNYS

-170 EPDKLLHEDLKIKEK
+170 EPDKMLHEDSQLREQ
-185 WEKYHGAKGSGD
+185 WEKYYEEKGDG
-197 EKQYMA
+197 EEEQYVA
-203 QCAITGEEAPIARI
+203 QCAVTGENAPIARI
-217 HGKIKGVSGG
+217 HGKIKGVYGG
-227 LATGNVLISYKNP
+227 LATGSVLIGFNNS

-247 EQSYNSNISQE
+247 EQSYNSNISKE
-258 AMRKY
+258 VMRKY

-268 YLLKGREHKI
+268 YLLKGRDHKI

-288 AMSKDDGYEDNVM
+288 AMSKDSGYEDNVM

-306 QPEGQDGAKT
+306 QPEGQDGIKT

-356 PNSSRLSIKFILRK
+356 PNSSRLSVKFILRK

-375 LMNIARFQGEIQIR
+375 LMNIARFQGEIQVK
-389 EPLRV
+389 EPLKV
-394 MPFDLITK
+394 VPLYWIKGEMVSPK
-402 ALDVNTNN
+402 SSNEK
-410 GDGQVNPGLMAK
+410 VNPDLMTK
-422 LFEAVMYHSR
+422 LFEAVMYNNR
-432 FPAALLE
+432 FPVALLE
-439 TLVRR
+439 TLIRR
-444 VKIGKF
+444 VKTDK
-450 NEKQYINDIRVGLI
+450 YINDTRAGLI
-464 KAYLS
+464 KAYLN

-483 NRDQA
+483 NRNQA

-495 AVLEML
+495 AVLEWL
-501 QKEAIGKN
+501 QKRALGDL
-509 INTTIKDKYFASA
+509 NTTIKDKYFASA
-522 ASKPATVFPKLL
+522 AAKPATVFPKLL
-534 KLAQAHTSGL
+534 TLAQAH
-544 QEEKIKVHYNK
+544 IKKLDGERNKVYYNK
-555 LIGQIINDI
+555 LIGQIINEI
-564 NDEFPATLSLV
+564 NDEFPITLSLV

-599 TR
+599 IK

>member
-18 EVLPDGYSTV
+18 EVLPDGYSIV
-28 QVKYKVSL
+28 PVKYKVSL
-36 TEDGKIDD
+36 TEHGEIDE

-52 PGPGKK
+52 QVSGKK

-84 RPLYIFGLNLNNEG
+84 RPLYIFGLNFSNDG

-111 HQDFVTKNLEFI
+111 HQDFVTKNLAFI

-133 YRKFIENWKPEA
+133 YRKFIENWRPEE
-145 ETENQYLLDLGKNYS
+145 ETENRYLLDLGKNYS

-170 EPDKLLHEDLKIKEK
+170 EPDKMLHEDSQLREQ
-185 WEKYHGAKGSGD
+185 WEKYYEEKGDG
-197 EKQYMA
+197 EEEQYVA

-217 HGKIKGVSGG
+217 HGKIRGVSGG
-227 LATGNVLISYKNP
+227 LATGNVLISYKNS

-247 EQSYNSNISQE
+247 EQSYNSNISKE
-258 AMRKY
+258 VMRKY

-268 YLLKGREHKI
+268 YLLKGRDHKI

-288 AMSKDDGYEDNVM
+288 AMSKDSGYEDNVM

-306 QPEGQDGAKT
+306 QPEGQDGIKT

-327 SQLGITEREVE
+327 SQLGITEREAE

-356 PNSSRLSIKFILRK
+356 PNSSRLSVKFILRK

-375 LMNIARFQGEIQIR
+375 LMNIARFQGEIQVK
-389 EPLRV
+389 EPLKV
-394 MPFDLITK
+394 VPLYWIKGEMVSPK
-402 ALDVNTNN
+402 SSNEK
-410 GDGQVNPGLMAK
+410 VNPDFMTK
-422 LFEAVMYHSR
+422 LFEAVMYNNR
-432 FPAALLE
+432 FPVALLE
-439 TLVRR
+439 TLIRR
-444 VKIGKF
+444 VKTDK
-450 NEKQYINDIRVGLI
+450 YINDTRAGLI
-464 KAYLS
+464 KAYLN

-483 NRDQA
+483 NRNQA

-495 AVLEML
+495 AVLEWL
-501 QKEAIGKN
+501 QKRALGDL
-509 INTTIKDKYFASA
+509 NTTIKDKYFASA
-522 ASKPATVFPKLL
+522 AAKPATVFPKLL
-534 KLAQAHTSGL
+534 TLAQAH
-544 QEEKIKVHYNK
+544 IKKLDGEGNKVYYNK
-555 LIGQIINDI
+555 LIGQIINEI
-564 NDEFPATLSLV
+564 NDEFPTTLSLV

-599 TR
+599 IK

>member
-18 EVLPDGYSTV
+18 EVLPDGYSIV
-28 QVKYKVSL
+28 PVKYKVSL
-36 TEDGKIDD
+36 TEQGEIDE
-44 IVSCQEEV
+44 IVSCQEEAQV
-52 PGPGKK
+52 SGKK

-84 RPLYIFGLNLNNEG
+84 RPLYIFGLNFSNDG

-111 HQDFVTKNLEFI
+111 HQDFVTKNLAFI

-133 YRKFIENWKPEA
+133 YRKFIENWRPE
-145 ETENQYLLDLGKNYS
+145 EEIENRYLLDLGKNYS

-170 EPDKLLHEDLKIKEK
+170 EPDKMLHEDSQLREQ
-185 WEKYHGAKGSGD
+185 WEKYYEEKGDG
-197 EKQYMA
+197 EEEQYVA
-203 QCAITGEEAPIARI
+203 QCAITGENAPIARI
-217 HGKIKGVSGG
+217 HGKIKGVYGG
-227 LATGNVLISYKNP
+227 LSTGSVLIGFNNS

-247 EQSYNSNISQE
+247 EQSYNSNISKE
-258 AMRKY
+258 VMRKY

-268 YLLKGREHKI
+268 YLLKGRDHKI

-288 AMSKDDGYEDNVM
+288 AMSKDSGYEDNVM

-306 QPEGQDGAKT
+306 QPEGQDGIKT

-356 PNSSRLSIKFILRK
+356 PNSSRLSVKFILRK

-375 LMNIARFQGEIQIR
+375 LMNIARFQGEIQVK
-389 EPLRV
+389 EPLKV
-394 MPFDLITK
+394 VPLYWIKGEMVSPK
-402 ALDVNTNN
+402 SSNEK
-410 GDGQVNPGLMAK
+410 VNPDLMTK
-422 LFEAVMYHSR
+422 LFEAVMYNNR
-432 FPAALLE
+432 FPVALLE
-439 TLVRR
+439 TLIRR
-444 VKIGKF
+444 VKTDK
-450 NEKQYINDIRVGLI
+450 YINDTRAGLI
-464 KAYLS
+464 KAYLN

-483 NRDQA
+483 NRNQA

-495 AVLEML
+495 AVLEWL
-501 QKEAIGKN
+501 QKRALGDL
-509 INTTIKDKYFASA
+509 NTTIKDKYFASA
-522 ASKPATVFPKLL
+522 AAKPATVFPKLL
-534 KLAQAHTSGL
+534 TLAQAH
-544 QEEKIKVHYNK
+544 IKKLDGERNKVYYNK
-555 LIGQIINDI
+555 LIGQIINEI
-564 NDEFPATLSLV
+564 NDEFPITLSLV

-599 TR
+599 IK

>member
-18 EVLPDGYSTV
+18 EVLPDGYSIV
-28 QVKYKVSL
+28 PIKYKVSL
-36 TEDGKIDD
+36 TEQGEIDE
-44 IVSCQEEV
+44 IVSCQEEAQV
-52 PGPGKK
+52 PGKK

-84 RPLYIFGLNLNNEG
+84 RPLYIFGLNFSNDG

-111 HQDFVTKNLEFI
+111 HQDFVTKNLAFI

-133 YRKFIENWKPEA
+133 YRKFIENWRPEE
-145 ETENQYLLDLGKNYS
+145 ETENRYLLDLGKNYS

-170 EPDKLLHEDLKIKEK
+170 EPDKMLHEDSQLREQ
-185 WEKYHGAKGSGD
+185 WEKYYEEKGDG
-197 EKQYMA
+197 EEEQYVA

-217 HGKIKGVSGG
+217 HGKIRGVSGG

-247 EQSYNSNISQE
+247 EQSYNSNISQG

-268 YLLKGREHKI
+268 YLLKGRDHKI

-288 AMSKDDGYEDNVM
+288 AMSKDSGYEDNVM

-306 QPEGQDGAKT
+306 QPEGQDGIKT

-356 PNSSRLSIKFILRK
+356 PNSSRLSVKFILRK

-375 LMNIARFQGEIQIR
+375 LMNIARFQGEIQVK
-389 EPLRV
+389 EPLKV
-394 MPFDLITK
+394 VPLYWIKGEMVSPK
-402 ALDVNTNN
+402 SSNEK
-410 GDGQVNPGLMAK
+410 VNPDLMTK
-422 LFEAVMYHSR
+422 LFEAVMYNNR
-432 FPAALLE
+432 FPVALLE
-439 TLVRR
+439 TLIRR
-444 VKIGKF
+444 VKTDK
-450 NEKQYINDIRVGLI
+450 YINDTRAGLI
-464 KAYLS
+464 KAYLN

-483 NRDQA
+483 NRNQA

-495 AVLEML
+495 AVLEWL
-501 QKEAIGKN
+501 QKRALGDL
-509 INTTIKDKYFASA
+509 NTTIKDKYFASA
-522 ASKPATVFPKLL
+522 AAKPATVFPKLL
-534 KLAQAHTSGL
+534 TLAQAH
-544 QEEKIKVHYNK
+544 IKKLDGERNKVYYNK
-555 LIGQIINDI
+555 LIGQIINEI
-564 NDEFPATLSLV
+564 NDEFPITLSLV

-599 TR
+599 IK

>member
-18 EVLPDGYSTV
+18 EVLPDGYSIV
-28 QVKYKVSL
+28 PIKYKVSL
-36 TEDGKIDD
+36 TEQGEIDE
-44 IVSCQEEV
+44 IVSCQEEAQV
-52 PGPGKK
+52 PGKK

-84 RPLYIFGLNLNNEG
+84 RPLYIFGLNFSNDG

-111 HQDFVTKNLEFI
+111 HQDFVTKNLAFI

-133 YRKFIENWKPEA
+133 YRKFIENWRPEE
-145 ETENQYLLDLGKNYS
+145 ETENRYLLDLGKNYS

-170 EPDKLLHEDLKIKEK
+170 EPDKMLHEDSQLREQ
-185 WEKYHGAKGSGD
+185 WEKYYEEKGDG
-197 EKQYMA
+197 EEEQYVA
-203 QCAITGEEAPIARI
+203 QCAVTGENAPIARI
-217 HGKIKGVSGG
+217 HGKIKGVYGG
-227 LATGNVLISYKNP
+227 LATGSVLIGFNNS

-247 EQSYNSNISQE
+247 EQSYNSNISKE
-258 AMRKY
+258 VMRKY

-268 YLLKGREHKI
+268 YLLKGRDHKI

-288 AMSKDDGYEDNVM
+288 AMRKDSGYEDNVM

-306 QPEGQDGAKT
+306 QPEGQDGIKT

-375 LMNIARFQGEIQIR
+375 LMNIARFQGELQVK
-389 EPLRV
+389 EPLKV
-394 MPFDLITK
+394 VPLYWIKGEMVSPK
-402 ALDVNTNN
+402 SSNEK
-410 GDGQVNPGLMAK
+410 VNPDLMTK
-422 LFEAVMYHSR
+422 LFEAVMYNNR
-432 FPAALLE
+432 FPVALLE
-439 TLVRR
+439 TLIRR
-444 VKIGKF
+444 VKTDK
-450 NEKQYINDIRVGLI
+450 YINDTRAGLI
-464 KAYLS
+464 KAYLN

-483 NRDQA
+483 NRNQA

-495 AVLEML
+495 AVLEWL
-501 QKEAIGKN
+501 QKRALGDL
-509 INTTIKDKYFASA
+509 NTTIKDKYFASA
-522 ASKPATVFPKLL
+522 AAKPATVFPKLL
-534 KLAQAHTSGL
+534 TLAQAH
-544 QEEKIKVHYNK
+544 IKKLDGERNKVYYNK
-555 LIGQIINDI
+555 LIGQIINEI
-564 NDEFPATLSLV
+564 NDEFPITLSLV

-599 TR
+599 IK

>member
-18 EVLPDGYSTV
+18 EVLPDGYSIV
-28 QVKYKVSL
+28 PVKYKVSL
-36 TEDGKIDD
+36 TEQGEIDE

-52 PGPGKK
+52 QVSGKK

-84 RPLYIFGLNLNNEG
+84 RPRYIFGLNLSNEG

-103 NTNKAKKS
+103 RTNQAKKS
-111 HQDFVTKNLEFI
+111 HQDFVTKNLAFI

-133 YRKFIENWKPEA
+133 YRKFIENWRPEE
-145 ETENQYLLDLGKNYS
+145 ETENRYLLDLGKNYS

-170 EPDKLLHEDLKIKEK
+170 EPDKLLNEDSQLGEK
-185 WEKYHGAKGSGD
+185 WEKYYEEKGDG
-197 EKQYMA
+197 EEEQYVA
-203 QCAITGEEAPIARI
+203 QCAITGENAPIARI
-217 HGKIKGVSGG
+217 HGKIKGVYGG
-227 LATGNVLISYKNP
+227 LATGSVLIGFNNS

-247 EQSYNSNISQE
+247 EQSYNSNISKE
-258 AMRKY
+258 VMRKY

-268 YLLKGREHKI
+268 YLLKGRDHKI

-288 AMSKDDGYEDNVM
+288 AMSKDSGYEDNVM

-306 QPEGQDGAKT
+306 QPEGQDGIKT

-356 PNSSRLSIKFILRK
+356 PNSSRLSVKFILRK

-375 LMNIARFQGEIQIR
+375 LMNIARFQGEIQVK
-389 EPLRV
+389 EPLKV
-394 MPFDLITK
+394 VPLYWIKGEMVSPK
-402 ALDVNTNN
+402 SSNEK
-410 GDGQVNPGLMAK
+410 VNPDLMTK
-422 LFEAVMYHSR
+422 LFEAVMYNNR
-432 FPAALLE
+432 FPVALLE
-439 TLVRR
+439 TLIRR
-444 VKIGKF
+444 VKTDK
-450 NEKQYINDIRVGLI
+450 YINDTRAGLI
-464 KAYLS
+464 KAYLN

-483 NRDQA
+483 NRNQA

-495 AVLEML
+495 AVLEWL
-501 QKEAIGKN
+501 QKRALGDL
-509 INTTIKDKYFASA
+509 NTTIKDKYFASA
-522 ASKPATVFPKLL
+522 AAKPATVFPKLL
-534 KLAQAHTSGL
+534 TLAQAH
-544 QEEKIKVHYNK
+544 IKKLDGERNKVYYNK
-555 LIGQIINDI
+555 LIGQIINEI
-564 NDEFPATLSLV
+564 NDEFPITLSLV

-599 TR
+599 IK

>member
-18 EVLPDGYSTV
+18 EVLPDGYSIV
-28 QVKYKVSL
+28 PIKYKVSL
-36 TEDGKIDD
+36 TEQGEIDE
-44 IVSCQEEV
+44 IVSCQEEAQV
-52 PGPGKK
+52 PGKK

-84 RPLYIFGLNLNNEG
+84 RPLYIFGLNFSNDG

-111 HQDFVTKNLEFI
+111 HQDFVTKNLAFI

-133 YRKFIENWKPEA
+133 YRKFIENWRPEE
-145 ETENQYLLDLGKNYS
+145 ETENRYLLDLGKNYS

-170 EPDKLLHEDLKIKEK
+170 EPDKMLHEDSQLREQ
-185 WEKYHGAKGSGD
+185 WEKYYEEKGDG
-197 EKQYMA
+197 EEEQYVA
-203 QCAITGEEAPIARI
+203 QCAVTGKNAPIARI
-217 HGKIKGVSGG
+217 HGKIKGVYGG
-227 LATGNVLISYKNP
+227 LATGSVLIGFNNS

-247 EQSYNSNISQE
+247 EQSYNSNISKE
-258 AMRKY
+258 VMRKY

-268 YLLKGREHKI
+268 YLLKGRDHKI

-288 AMSKDDGYEDNVM
+288 AMSKDSGYEDNVM

-306 QPEGQDGAKT
+306 QPEGQDGIKT

-356 PNSSRLSIKFILRK
+356 PNSSRLSVKFILRK

-375 LMNIARFQGEIQIR
+375 LMNIARFQGEIQVK
-389 EPLRV
+389 EPLKV
-394 MPFDLITK
+394 VPLYWIKGEMVSPK
-402 ALDVNTNN
+402 SSNEK
-410 GDGQVNPGLMAK
+410 VNPDLMTK
-422 LFEAVMYHSR
+422 LFEAVMYNNR
-432 FPAALLE
+432 FPVALLE
-439 TLVRR
+439 TQIRR
-444 VKIGKF
+444 VKTDK
-450 NEKQYINDIRVGLI
+450 YINDTRAGLI
-464 KAYLS
+464 KAYLN

-483 NRDQA
+483 NRNQA

-495 AVLEML
+495 AVLEWL
-501 QKEAIGKN
+501 QKRALGDL
-509 INTTIKDKYFASA
+509 NTTIKDKYFASA
-522 ASKPATVFPKLL
+522 AAKPATVFPKLL
-534 KLAQAHTSGL
+534 TLAQAH
-544 QEEKIKVHYNK
+544 IKKLDGERNKVYYNK
-555 LIGQIINDI
+555 LIGQIINEI
-564 NDEFPATLSLV
+564 NDEFPITLSLV

-580 IIGYYQQNQDF
+580 IIAYYQQNQDF

-599 TR
+599 IK

>member
-18 EVLPDGYSTV
+18 EVLPDGYSIV
-28 QVKYKVSL
+28 PVKYKVSL
-36 TEDGKIDD
+36 TEQGEIDE
-44 IVSCQEEV
+44 IVSCQEEAQV
-52 PGPGKK
+52 PGKK

-84 RPLYIFGLNLNNEG
+84 RPLYIFGLNFSNDG

-111 HQDFVTKNLEFI
+111 HQDFVTKNLAFI

-133 YRKFIENWKPEA
+133 YRKFIENWRPE
-145 ETENQYLLDLGKNYS
+145 EEIENRYLLDLGKNYS

-170 EPDKLLHEDLKIKEK
+170 EPDKMLHEDSQLREQ
-185 WEKYHGAKGSGD
+185 WEKYYEEKGDG
-197 EKQYMA
+197 EEEQYVA
-203 QCAITGEEAPIARI
+203 QCAVTGENAPIARI
-217 HGKIKGVSGG
+217 HGKIKGVYGG
-227 LATGNVLISYKNP
+227 LATGSVLIGFNNS

-247 EQSYNSNISQE
+247 EQSYNSNISKE
-258 AMRKY
+258 VMRKY

-268 YLLKGREHKI
+268 YLLKGRDHKI

-288 AMSKDDGYEDNVM
+288 AMSKDSGYEDNVM

-306 QPEGQDGAKT
+306 QPEGQDGIKT

-375 LMNIARFQGEIQIR
+375 LMNIARFQGEIQVK
-389 EPLRV
+389 EPLKV
-394 MPFDLITK
+394 VPLYWIKGEMVSPK
-402 ALDVNTNN
+402 SSNEK
-410 GDGQVNPGLMAK
+410 VNPDLMTK
-422 LFEAVMYHSR
+422 LFEAVMYNNR
-432 FPAALLE
+432 FPVALLE
-439 TLVRR
+439 TLIRR
-444 VKIGKF
+444 VKTDK
-450 NEKQYINDIRVGLI
+450 YINDTRAGLI
-464 KAYLS
+464 KAYLN

-483 NRDQA
+483 NRNQA

-495 AVLEML
+495 AVLEWL
-501 QKEAIGKN
+501 QKRALGDL
-509 INTTIKDKYFASA
+509 NTTIKDKYFASA
-522 ASKPATVFPKLL
+522 AAKPATVFPKLL
-534 KLAQAHTSGL
+534 TLAQAH
-544 QEEKIKVHYNK
+544 IKKLDGERNKVYYNK
-555 LIGQIINDI
+555 LIGQIINEI
-564 NDEFPATLSLV
+564 NDEFPITLSLV

-599 TR
+599 AR

>member
-18 EVLPDGYSTV
+18 EVLPDGYSIV
-28 QVKYKVSL
+28 PVKYKVSL
-36 TEDGKIDD
+36 TEQGEIDE
-44 IVSCQEEV
+44 IVSCQEEAQV
-52 PGPGKK
+52 PGKK

-84 RPLYIFGLNLNNEG
+84 RPLYIFGLNFSNDG

-111 HQDFVTKNLEFI
+111 HQDFVTKNLAFI

-133 YRKFIENWKPEA
+133 YRKFIENWRPE
-145 ETENQYLLDLGKNYS
+145 EEIENRYLLDLGKNYS

-170 EPDKLLHEDLKIKEK
+170 EPDKMLHEDSQLREQ
-185 WEKYHGAKGSGD
+185 WEKYYEEKGDG
-197 EKQYMA
+197 EEEQYVA

-217 HGKIKGVSGG
+217 HGKIRGVSGG

-247 EQSYNSNISQE
+247 EQSYNSNISQG

-268 YLLKGREHKI
+268 YLLKDRDHKI

-288 AMSKDDGYEDNVM
+288 AMSKDSGYEDNVM

-306 QPEGQDGAKT
+306 QPEGQDGIKT

-356 PNSSRLSIKFILRK
+356 PNSSRLSVKFILRK

-375 LMNIARFQGEIQIR
+375 LMNIARFQGEIQVK
-389 EPLRV
+389 EPLKV
-394 MPFDLITK
+394 VPLYWIKGEMVSPK
-402 ALDVNTNN
+402 SSNEK
-410 GDGQVNPGLMAK
+410 VNPDLMTK
-422 LFEAVMYHSR
+422 LFEAVMYNNR
-432 FPAALLE
+432 FPVALLE
-439 TLVRR
+439 TLIRR
-444 VKIGKF
+444 VKTDK
-450 NEKQYINDIRVGLI
+450 YINDTRAGLI
-464 KAYLS
+464 KAYLN

-483 NRDQA
+483 NRNQA

-495 AVLEML
+495 AVLEWL
-501 QKEAIGKN
+501 QKRALGDL
-509 INTTIKDKYFASA
+509 NTTIKDKYFASA
-522 ASKPATVFPKLL
+522 AAKPATVFPKLL
-534 KLAQAHTSGL
+534 TLAQAH
-544 QEEKIKVHYNK
+544 IKKLDGERNKVYYNK
-555 LIGQIINDI
+555 LIGQIINEI
-564 NDEFPATLSLV
+564 NDEFPITLSLV

-591 FVKKEDRE
+591 FVKKEDRKIK
-599 TR
+599 

>member
-18 EVLPDGYSTV
+18 EVLPDGYSIV
-28 QVKYKVSL
+28 PIKYKVSL
-36 TEDGKIDD
+36 TEQGEIDE
-44 IVSCQEEV
+44 IVSCQEEAQV
-52 PGPGKK
+52 PGKK

-84 RPLYIFGLNLNNEG
+84 RPLYIFGLNFSNDG

-111 HQDFVTKNLEFI
+111 HQDFVTKNLAFI

-133 YRKFIENWKPEA
+133 YRKFIENWRPEE
-145 ETENQYLLDLGKNYS
+145 ETENRYLLDLGKNYS

-170 EPDKLLHEDLKIKEK
+170 EPDKMLHEDSQLREQ
-185 WEKYHGAKGSGD
+185 WEKYYEEKGDG
-197 EKQYMA
+197 EEEQYVA
-203 QCAITGEEAPIARI
+203 QCAVTGENAPIARI
-217 HGKIKGVSGG
+217 HGKIKGVYGG
-227 LATGNVLISYKNP
+227 LATGSVLIGFNNS

-247 EQSYNSNISQE
+247 EQSYNSNISKE
-258 AMRKY
+258 VMRKY

-268 YLLKGREHKI
+268 YLLKGRDHKI

-288 AMSKDDGYEDNVM
+288 AMSKDSGYEDNVM

-306 QPEGQDGAKT
+306 QPEGQDGIKT

-356 PNSSRLSIKFILRK
+356 PNSSRLSVKFILRK

-375 LMNIARFQGEIQIR
+375 LMNIARFQGEIQVK
-389 EPLRV
+389 EPLKV
-394 MPFDLITK
+394 VPLYWIKGEMVSPK
-402 ALDVNTNN
+402 SSNEK
-410 GDGQVNPGLMAK
+410 VNPDLMTK
-422 LFEAVMYHSR
+422 LFEAVMYNNR
-432 FPAALLE
+432 FPVALLE
-439 TLVRR
+439 TLIRR
-444 VKIGKF
+444 VKTDK
-450 NEKQYINDIRVGLI
+450 YINDTRAGLI
-464 KAYLS
+464 KAYLN

-483 NRDQA
+483 NRNQA

-495 AVLEML
+495 AVLEWL
-501 QKEAIGKN
+501 QKRALGDL
-509 INTTIKDKYFASA
+509 NTTIKDKYFASA
-522 ASKPATVFPKLL
+522 AAKPATVFPKLL
-534 KLAQAHTSGL
+534 TLAQAH
-544 QEEKIKVHYNK
+544 IKKLDGEGNKVYYNK
-555 LIGQIINDI
+555 LIGQIINEI
-564 NDEFPATLSLV
+564 NDEFPTTLSLM

-599 TR
+599 IK

>member
-7 CDYYDILREKG
+7 CDYYDILREKC
-18 EVLPDGYSTV
+18 EVLPDGYSIV
-28 QVKYKVSL
+28 PVKYKVSL
-36 TEDGKIDD
+36 TEQGEIDE

-52 PGPGKK
+52 QVSGKK
-58 PKLVPKDMVMPK
+58 PKPVPKDMVMPK

-84 RPLYIFGLNLNNEG
+84 RPLYIFGLNFSNDG

-111 HQDFVTKNLEFI
+111 HQDFVTKNLAFI

-133 YRKFIENWKPEA
+133 YRKFIENWRPEE
-145 ETENQYLLDLGKNYS
+145 ETENRYLLDLGKNYS

-170 EPDKLLHEDLKIKEK
+170 EPDKMLHEDSQLREQ
-185 WEKYHGAKGSGD
+185 WEKYYEEKGDG
-197 EKQYMA
+197 EEEQYVA

-217 HGKIKGVSGG
+217 HGKIRGVSGG

-247 EQSYNSNISQE
+247 EQSYNSNISQG

-268 YLLKGREHKI
+268 YLLKGRDHKI

-288 AMSKDDGYEDNVM
+288 AMSKDSGYEDNVM

-306 QPEGQDGAKT
+306 QPEGQDGIKT

-356 PNSSRLSIKFILRK
+356 PNSSRLSVKFILRK

-375 LMNIARFQGEIQIR
+375 LMNIARFQGEIQVK
-389 EPLRV
+389 EPLKV
-394 MPFDLITK
+394 VPLYWIKGEMVSPK
-402 ALDVNTNN
+402 SSNEK
-410 GDGQVNPGLMAK
+410 VNPDLMTK
-422 LFEAVMYHSR
+422 LFEAVMYNNR
-432 FPAALLE
+432 FPVALLE
-439 TLVRR
+439 TLIRR
-444 VKIGKF
+444 VKTDK
-450 NEKQYINDIRVGLI
+450 YINDTRAGLI
-464 KAYLS
+464 KAYLN

-483 NRDQA
+483 NRNQA

-495 AVLEML
+495 AVLEWL
-501 QKEAIGKN
+501 QKRALGDL
-509 INTTIKDKYFASA
+509 NTTIKDKYFASA
-522 ASKPATVFPKLL
+522 AAKPATVFPKLL
-534 KLAQAHTSGL
+534 TLAQAH
-544 QEEKIKVHYNK
+544 IKKLDGERNKVYYNK
-555 LIGQIINDI
+555 LIGQIINEI
-564 NDEFPATLSLV
+564 NDEFPITLSLV

-599 TR
+599 IK

>member
-18 EVLPDGYSTV
+18 EVLPDGYSIV
-28 QVKYKVSL
+28 PVKYKVSL
-36 TEDGKIDD
+36 TEQGEIDE
-44 IVSCQEEV
+44 IVSCQEEAQV
-52 PGPGKK
+52 PGKK

-84 RPLYIFGLNLNNEG
+84 RPLYIFGLNFSNDG

-111 HQDFVTKNLEFI
+111 HQDFVTKNLAFI

-133 YRKFIENWKPEA
+133 YRKFIENWRPE
-145 ETENQYLLDLGKNYS
+145 EEIENRYLLDLGKNYS

-170 EPDKLLHEDLKIKEK
+170 EPDKMLHEDSQLREQ
-185 WEKYHGAKGSGD
+185 WEKYYEEKGDG
-197 EKQYMA
+197 EEEQYVA
-203 QCAITGEEAPIARI
+203 QCAVTGENAPIARI
-217 HGKIKGVSGG
+217 HGKIKGVYGG
-227 LATGNVLISYKNP
+227 LATGSVLIGFNNS

-247 EQSYNSNISQE
+247 EQSYNSNISKE
-258 AMRKY
+258 VMRKY

-268 YLLKGREHKI
+268 YLLKGRDHKI

-288 AMSKDDGYEDNVM
+288 AMSKDSGYEDNVM

-306 QPEGQDGAKT
+306 QPEGQDGIKT

-375 LMNIARFQGEIQIR
+375 LMNIARFQGEIQVK
-389 EPLRV
+389 EPLKV
-394 MPFDLITK
+394 VPLYWIKGEMVSPK
-402 ALDVNTNN
+402 SSNEK
-410 GDGQVNPGLMAK
+410 VNPDLMTK
-422 LFEAVMYHSR
+422 LFEAVMYNNR
-432 FPAALLE
+432 FPVALLE
-439 TLVRR
+439 TLIRR
-444 VKIGKF
+444 VKTDK
-450 NEKQYINDIRVGLI
+450 YINDTRAGLI
-464 KAYLS
+464 KAYLN

-483 NRDQA
+483 NRNQA

-495 AVLEML
+495 AVLEWL
-501 QKEAIGKN
+501 QKRALGDL
-509 INTTIKDKYFASA
+509 NTTIKDKYFASA
-522 ASKPATVFPKLL
+522 AAKPATVFPKLL
-534 KLAQAHTSGL
+534 TLAQAH
-544 QEEKIKVHYNK
+544 IKKLDGERNKVYYNK
-555 LIGQIINDI
+555 LIGQIINEI
-564 NDEFPATLSLV
+564 NDEFPITLSLV

-599 TR
+599 IK

>member
-18 EVLPDGYSTV
+18 EVLPDGYSIV
-28 QVKYKVSL
+28 PVKYKVSL
-36 TEDGKIDD
+36 TEQGEIDE

-52 PGPGKK
+52 QVSGKK

-84 RPLYIFGLNLNNEG
+84 RPLYIFGLNFSNDG

-111 HQDFVTKNLEFI
+111 HQDFVTKNLAFI

-133 YRKFIENWKPEA
+133 YRKFIENWRPEE
-145 ETENQYLLDLGKNYS
+145 ETENRYLLDLGKNYS

-170 EPDKLLHEDLKIKEK
+170 EPDKMLHEDSQLREQ
-185 WEKYHGAKGSGD
+185 WEKYYEEKGDG
-197 EKQYMA
+197 EEEQYVA

-217 HGKIKGVSGG
+217 HGKIRGVSGG

-247 EQSYNSNISQE
+247 EQSYNSNISQG

-268 YLLKGREHKI
+268 YLLKGRDHKI

-288 AMSKDDGYEDNVM
+288 AMSKDSGYEDNVM

-306 QPEGQDGAKT
+306 QPEGQDGIKT

-375 LMNIARFQGEIQIR
+375 LMNIARFQGEIQVK
-389 EPLRV
+389 EPLKV
-394 MPFDLITK
+394 VPLYWIKGEMVSPK
-402 ALDVNTNN
+402 SSNEK
-410 GDGQVNPGLMAK
+410 VNPDLMTK
-422 LFEAVMYHSR
+422 LFEAVMYNNR
-432 FPAALLE
+432 FPVALLE
-439 TLVRR
+439 TLIRR
-444 VKIGKF
+444 VKTDK
-450 NEKQYINDIRVGLI
+450 YINDTRAGLI
-464 KAYLS
+464 KAYLN

-483 NRDQA
+483 NRNQA

-495 AVLEML
+495 AVLEWL
-501 QKEAIGKN
+501 QKRALGDL
-509 INTTIKDKYFASA
+509 NTTIKDKYFASA
-522 ASKPATVFPKLL
+522 AAKPATVFPKLL
-534 KLAQAHTSGL
+534 TLAQAH
-544 QEEKIKVHYNK
+544 IKKLDGERNKVYYNK
-555 LIGQIINDI
+555 LIGQIINEI
-564 NDEFPATLSLV
+564 NDEFPITLSLV

-599 TR
+599 IK

>member
-18 EVLPDGYSTV
+18 EVLPDGYSIV
-28 QVKYKVSL
+28 PVKYKVSL
-36 TEDGKIDD
+36 TEQGEIDE

-52 PGPGKK
+52 QVSGKK

-84 RPLYIFGLNLNNEG
+84 RPLYIFGLNFSNDG

-111 HQDFVTKNLEFI
+111 HQDFVTKNLAFI

-133 YRKFIENWKPEA
+133 YRKFIENWRPE
-145 ETENQYLLDLGKNYS
+145 EEIENRYLLDLGKNYS

-170 EPDKLLHEDLKIKEK
+170 EPDKMLHEDSQLREQ
-185 WEKYHGAKGSGD
+185 WEKYYEEKGDG
-197 EKQYMA
+197 EEEQYVA
-203 QCAITGEEAPIARI
+203 QCAVTGENAPIARI
-217 HGKIKGVSGG
+217 HGKIKGVYGG
-227 LATGNVLISYKNP
+227 LATGSVLIGFNNP

-247 EQSYNSNISQE
+247 EQSYNSNISKE
-258 AMRKY
+258 VMRKY

-268 YLLKGREHKI
+268 YLLKGRDHKI

-288 AMSKDDGYEDNVM
+288 AMSKDSGYEDNVM

-306 QPEGQDGAKT
+306 QPEGQDGIKT

-356 PNSSRLSIKFILRK
+356 PNSSRLSVKFILRK

-375 LMNIARFQGEIQIR
+375 LMNIARFQGEIQVK
-389 EPLRV
+389 EQLKVVPLYWIKGEMV
-394 MPFDLITK
+394 SPK
-402 ALDVNTNN
+402 SSNEK
-410 GDGQVNPGLMAK
+410 VNPDLMTK
-422 LFEAVMYHSR
+422 LFEAVMYNNR
-432 FPAALLE
+432 FPVALLE
-439 TLVRR
+439 TQIRR
-444 VKIGKF
+444 VKTDK
-450 NEKQYINDIRVGLI
+450 YINDTRAGLI
-464 KAYLS
+464 KAYLN

-483 NRDQA
+483 NRNQA

-495 AVLEML
+495 AVLEWL
-501 QKEAIGKN
+501 QKRALGDL
-509 INTTIKDKYFASA
+509 NTTIKDKYFASA
-522 ASKPATVFPKLL
+522 AAKPATVFPKLL
-534 KLAQAHTSGL
+534 TLAQAH
-544 QEEKIKVHYNK
+544 IKKLDGERNKVYYNK
-555 LIGQIINDI
+555 LIGQIINEI
-564 NDEFPATLSLV
+564 NDEFPITLSLV

-599 TR
+599 IK

>member
-7 CDYYDILREKG
+7 YDYYDILREKG
-18 EVLPDGYSTV
+18 EVLPDGYSIV
-28 QVKYKVSL
+28 KVKYRISI
-36 TEDGKIDD
+36 TENGKIDD
-44 IVSCQEEV
+44 ILEYYDETHLYSQQ
-52 PGPGKK
+52 PK
-58 PKLVPKDMVMPK
+58 PIAKAIRMPK
-70 RTEKPGIDANIIEH
+70 RTEKSSIDANIIEH
-84 RPLYIFGLNLNNEG
+84 RPRYIFGLNLSNEG

-103 NTNKAKKS
+103 RTNQAKKS
-111 HQDFVTKNLEFI
+111 HQDFVTKNLAFI
-123 EGIDSPVVNA
+123 QGIDSPVVNA
-133 YRKFIENWKPEA
+133 YRKFIENWIPEE
-145 ETENQYLLDLGKNYS
+145 ETENRYLLGLGNNYS
-160 NSGFAFFLSG
+160 NSYFTFVLSG
-170 EPDKLLHEDLKIKEK
+170 EPNKLLNEDQQVKEK
-185 WEKYHGAKGSGD
+185 WEKYYEEEGD
-197 EKQYMA
+197 RKEEQYVA
-203 QCAITGEEAPIARI
+203 QCAITGEIAPIARI
-217 HGKIKGVSGG
+217 HEKIKNISSGSSR
-227 LATGNVLISYKNP
+227 GNFLISYNNH
-240 SENSYGN
+240 SEESYGN
-247 EQSYNSNISQE
+247 KRSYNSNISKE
-258 AMRKY
+258 VMRKY

-268 YLLKGREHKI
+268 YLLKGRDHKI

-288 AMSKDDGYEDNVM
+288 TMSKDSGYEDNVM

-306 QPEGQDGAKT
+306 QPEGQDGIKT
-316 EEMIKDLLSRG
+316 EEIIKDLLSRG

-394 MPFDLITK
+394 ISFDWITK
-402 ALDVNTNN
+402 ALDTNPNN

-422 LFEAVMYHSR
+422 LFEAVMYNSR
-432 FPAALLE
+432 FPVALLE

-444 VKIGKF
+444 VKTGKF
-450 NEKQYINDIRVGLI
+450 NEGRYINDIRVGLM
-464 KAYLS
+464 KAYLN
-469 RNEKEEIKLALDYE
+469 RNEKEEIKLALDNE
-483 NRDQA
+483 NRNQA

-522 ASKPATVFPKLL
+522 AAKPATVFPKLL

-544 QEEKIKVHYNK
+544 QEEKTKAHYNK
-555 LIGQIINDI
+555 LIGQIINEI
-564 NDEFPATLSLV
+564 NDEFPTTLSLV

-591 FVKKEDRE
+591 FVKK
-599 TR
+599 

>member
-18 EVLPDGYSTV
+18 EVLPDGYSK
-28 QVKYKVSL
+28 VKVEYRISI
-36 TEDGKIDD
+36 TENGKIDD
-44 IVSCQEEV
+44 ILEFDDETHLY
-52 PGPGKK
+52 GKQPIAK
-58 PKLVPKDMVMPK
+58 AIRMPK
-70 RTEKPGIDANIIEH
+70 RTEKSSIDANIIEH
-84 RPLYIFGLNLNNEG
+84 KPRYIFGLNLSNEG

-103 NTNKAKKS
+103 RTNQAKKA
-111 HQDFVTKNLEFI
+111 HQDFVAKNLEFI

-133 YRKFIENWKPEA
+133 YRKFIENWNPEE
-145 ETENQYLLDLGKNYS
+145 ETENQYLLSLGNNYS
-160 NSGFAFFLSG
+160 NSYFTFVLSG
-170 EPDKLLHEDLKIKEK
+170 EPDKLLNEDPQIKEK
-185 WEKYHGAKGSGD
+185 WKEYYAAKDSV
-197 EKQYMA
+197 EEAEHTA
-203 QCAITGEEAPIARI
+203 QCAITGVMAPIARI

-247 EQSYNSNISQE
+247 KQSYNSNISQE

-268 YLLKGREHKI
+268 HLLDSNDHKI
-278 TIDDITVIFW
+278 TIDDITIIFW
-288 AMSKDDGYEDNVM
+288 AMSEDDGYEENVR

-306 QPEGQDGAKT
+306 QPEGQNGIKT

-327 SQLGITEREVE
+327 SQIGITEREVE
-338 DKFNDIDE
+338 DKFDNIDE

-356 PNSSRLSIKFILRK
+356 PNSSRLSVKFIFRK

-402 ALDVNTNN
+402 TLGVNTNN

-432 FPAALLE
+432 FPVALLE

-469 RNEKEEIKLALDYE
+469 RNEKEEIKLSLDYE

-564 NDEFPATLSLV
+564 NDEFPTTLSLV